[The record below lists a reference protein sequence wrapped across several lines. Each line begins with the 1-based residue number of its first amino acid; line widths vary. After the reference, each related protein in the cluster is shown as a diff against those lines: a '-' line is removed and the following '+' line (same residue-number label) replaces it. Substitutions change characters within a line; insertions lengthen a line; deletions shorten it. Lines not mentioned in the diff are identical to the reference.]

1 MSYVA
6 KKSRNELYRTN
17 TCGVSHH
24 RATPAVCSESFRSK
38 ETEAFPEH
46 QDSPYV
52 LCIHTNTH
60 THTSQR
66 RFMSHRSPSPLS
78 QGPNGP
84 IGPTGPPGSRGST
97 GPKVS
102 WLLVLQQTQDETWIL
117 MKRLFCREIQ
127 VSPALLERRWDLW
140 FGIAFVFLGGISLVK
155 G

>member
-46 QDSPYV
+46 QDSLYV

-60 THTSQR
+60 THTLTNCCSFDRWFYFFQA
-66 RFMSHRSPSPLS
+66 LYD
-78 QGPNGP
+78 QKN
-84 IGPTGPPGSRGST
+84 
-97 GPKVS
+97 
-102 WLLVLQQTQDETWIL
+102 TQKKI
-117 MKRLFCREIQ
+117 
-127 VSPALLERRWDLW
+127 
-140 FGIAFVFLGGISLVK
+140 ISLYNCQRVS
-155 G
+155 